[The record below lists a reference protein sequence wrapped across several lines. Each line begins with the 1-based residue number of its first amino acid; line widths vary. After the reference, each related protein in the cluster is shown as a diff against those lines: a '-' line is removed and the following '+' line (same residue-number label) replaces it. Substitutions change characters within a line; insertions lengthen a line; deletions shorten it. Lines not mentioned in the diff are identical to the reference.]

1 MNVRTA
7 RWLLIMIF
15 MLVAAVGCSPAATPS
30 SPATPPAATP
40 SSRATPRAPASRPRI
55 DYVALEA
62 EIEKAITIGPV
73 TLDNV
78 RAVLVNVD
86 GESKIAHYRHGFTE
100 EDHGHVFS
108 ITKSVLSILIGIAV
122 ADGLI
127 ADIDQPLS
135 ALLPKHREAMSGDT
149 AKVTLRH
156 LMTMSGGFNNQF
168 PGGFVWEEY
177 AKPGRSFVNVL
188 LERRE
193 EFEPGR
199 VFWYSDVSAHLV
211 AAVLAAALERADG
224 DRPRTVLDYA
234 REKLFDPL
242 GSSTRPTFS
251 QTLPDLFATE
261 FVTAGFGWG
270 TDPNGIQLG
279 GYGLRL
285 TAPDMMKIGELYR
298 RDGSLER
305 PADRVVSVDPPVH
318 LTVDIQNQNRRPIR
332 RRIRPALVDHQ
343 EAQAG
348 WLLRSWAR
356 RATHRRAPEIASG
369 NCLPVTR
376 ATGQPDRR
384 FRTPQQRVY
393 LRFPPVMTGHCAPS
407 ETQPGPECR
416 RCVEQRILKSAGG
429 T

>member
-30 SPATPPAATP
+30 SPATPPA
-40 SSRATPRAPASRPRI
+40 PASQPRI

-62 EIEKAITIGPV
+62 EIEKAITTGPV
-73 TLDNV
+73 TLDKV

-86 GESKIAHYRHGFTE
+86 GETKIAHYRHGFSE
-100 EDHGHVFS
+100 DDHGHVFS
-108 ITKSVLSILIGIAV
+108 VTKSVVSILIGIAID
-122 ADGLI
+122 DGLI

-135 ALLPKHREAMSGDT
+135 TLLPKHREASGDT
-149 AKVTLRH
+149 GKVTLRQ
-156 LMTMSGGFNNQF
+156 LMTMSGGFNKQF

-188 LERRE
+188 LERRQD
-193 EFEPGR
+193 FEPGKT
-199 VFWYSDVSAHLV
+199 FWYSDVSAHLV

-234 REKLFDPL
+234 QEKLLDPL
-242 GSSTRPTFS
+242 GISTSPGFS
-251 QTLPDLFATE
+251 QALPDPFLTTE

-298 RDGSLER
+298 RDGVWNGQPIVPSAWIHQCTSPSTYKTKIGGPSDDEYGLLWWIIEKPKEAGYYAPGR
-305 PADRVVSVDPPVH
+305 GGQ
-318 LTVDIQNQNRRPIR
+318 LTVVLPK
-332 RRIRPALVDHQ
+332 
-343 EAQAG
+343 
-348 WLLRSWAR
+348 S
-356 RATHRRAPEIASG
+356 RAVIVYLSE
-369 NCLPVTR
+369 V
-376 ATGQPDRR
+376 QPDSQIDGKDLK
-384 FRTPQQRVY
+384 PLDNV
-393 LRFPPVMTGHCAPS
+393 LISAFP
-407 ETQPGPECR
+407 
-416 RCVEQRILKSAGG
+416 L
-429 T
+429 

>member
-7 RWLLIMIF
+7 RWLLIVIF

-30 SPATPPAATP
+30 SPTSPPT
-40 SSRATPRAPASRPRI
+40 SASQPQI

-62 EIEKAITIGPV
+62 EIERAISTGPV
-73 TLDNV
+73 TLHKV

-86 GESKIAHYRHGFTE
+86 GETKIAHYRHGFTE

-108 ITKSVLSILIGIAV
+108 VTKSVLSILIGIAV

-127 ADIDQPLS
+127 ADIDQPLVQ
-135 ALLPKHREAMSGDT
+135 LLPKHREAMSGDT

-177 AKPGRSFVNVL
+177 AKPDRSFVNLL
-188 LERRE
+188 LERRQD
-193 EFEPGR
+193 FEPGK

-224 DRPRTVLDYA
+224 DRPRTVLNYA
-234 REKLFDPL
+234 REKLFEPL
-242 GSSTRPTFS
+242 GISSSPAFS
-251 QTLPDLFATE
+251 RALPDPFLTTE

-298 RDGSLER
+298 RDGVWNGQQIVPSAWTLQCTS
-305 PADRVVSVDPPVH
+305 PA
-318 LTVDIQNQNRRPIR
+318 T
-332 RRIRPALVDHQ
+332 
-343 EAQAG
+343 
-348 WLLRSWAR
+348 
-356 RATHRRAPEIASG
+356 
-369 NCLPVTR
+369 
-376 ATGQPDRR
+376 
-384 FRTPQQRVY
+384 F
-393 LRFPPVMTGHCAPS
+393 
-407 ETQPGPECR
+407 ET
-416 RCVEQRILKSAGG
+416 KSATQTTSTACFGG
-429 T
+429 SLGSPSRLDTTLLGSAGNSPSCCRNREQ

>member
-15 MLVAAVGCSPAATPS
+15 MLVAAVGCSPAATPSSPATPPAATPS

-156 LMTMSGGFNNQF
+156 LMTMSGGFNNEF

-177 AKPGRSFVNVL
+177 AKPGRSFVKVL
-188 LERRE
+188 LERRQ

-199 VFWYSDVSAHLV
+199 VFHYSDVSAHLV

-234 REKLFDPL
+234 SEKLFDPL
-242 GSSTRPTFS
+242 GISTSSAFS
-251 QTLPDLFATE
+251 QALPDPFLTTE

-270 TDPNGIQLG
+270 SDPNGIQLG
-279 GYGLRL
+279 GFGLRL

-298 RDGSLER
+298 RDGVWNGQQIVPS
-305 PADRVVSVDPPVH
+305 AW
-318 LTVDIQNQNRRPIR
+318 IR
-332 RRIRPALVDHQ
+332 QCTSPSTFETKIGGPSDD
-343 EAQAG
+343 EYG
-348 WLLRSWAR
+348 LLWWIIGK
-356 RATHRRAPEIASG
+356 PKQVG
-369 NCLPVTR
+369 YY
-376 ATGQPDRR
+376 ATG
-384 FRTPQQRVY
+384 FGGQRIVVLPKWRAVIVY
-393 LRFPPVMTGHCAPS
+393 LSDVQPEPDSQIDGKDLKPLDNVLISAFP
-407 ETQPGPECR
+407 
-416 RCVEQRILKSAGG
+416 L
-429 T
+429 